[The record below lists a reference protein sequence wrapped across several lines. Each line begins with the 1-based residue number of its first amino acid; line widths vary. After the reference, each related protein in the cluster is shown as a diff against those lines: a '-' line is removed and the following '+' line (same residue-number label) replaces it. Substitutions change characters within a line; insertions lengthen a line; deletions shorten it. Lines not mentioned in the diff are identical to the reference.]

1 MQQPFPFFCE
11 YLIFRTFTP
20 PLGTRAQ
27 KDAHTPLSFPFSAA
41 VKLTLPSF
49 YPLAPPCV
57 EGGKRAK
64 VFMTTG
70 KNEGDAPLFFCG
82 WLGMEE
88 GVLAGFEERNVGIQ
102 RKFANV

>member
-1 MQQPFPFFCE
+1 M
-11 YLIFRTFTP
+11 LR
-20 PLGTRAQ
+20 
-27 KDAHTPLSFPFSAA
+27 
-41 VKLTLPSF
+41 
-49 YPLAPPCV
+49 
-57 EGGKRAK
+57 GGERAK